1 MIGDEIIVTDG
12 YKIVMINP
20 QVHSYQGIIL
30 DNNSP
35 TNDGNNGFN
44 EMIQFEIGQS
54 AQDSIVPIAIL
65 GKTFLRIYNI
75 NLKSKTSSFKQ

>member
-1 MIGDEIIVTDG
+1 M
-12 YKIVMINP
+12 MNP

-44 EMIQFEIGQS
+44 EMIQFEIGWS
-54 AQDSIVPIAIL
+54 TQDNIVPIAIL
-65 GKTFLRIYNI
+65 WKTFLRIYNI
-75 NLKSKTSSFKQ
+75 NIKSRTSSLK